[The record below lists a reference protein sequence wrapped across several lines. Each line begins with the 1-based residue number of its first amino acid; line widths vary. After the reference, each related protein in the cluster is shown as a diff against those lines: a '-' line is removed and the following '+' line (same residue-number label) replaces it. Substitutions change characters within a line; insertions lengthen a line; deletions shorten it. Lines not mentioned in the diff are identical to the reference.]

1 MNFLDNPFST
11 TTIAIVLFLIILLRA
26 ALRVLPEWERA
37 VVLRLGR
44 FQAVKGPGLIFLI
57 PVIDTAR
64 IVDTRIVTM
73 NVPRQEAITSDNV
86 SVSVDAVVLF
96 RVMDPKDAV
105 VQITDYIQTAS
116 LIAQTTLRSVIG
128 QVELDDLLARR
139 DKINQQ
145 LQRII
150 DEQTEAFG
158 VKVTSVEIRDVV
170 LPEEMKRALARQ
182 AESERERRAKIIAA
196 EGEYQAAEKLVQA
209 AQMIAQQP
217 AALQLRYLQTLSEI
231 SSERNSTV
239 VFPIPMELIRPL
251 LESTMRDGT
260 PQPPAKS

>member
-158 VKVTSVEIRDVV
+158 VKVTNVEIRDVV

-251 LESTMRDGT
+251 LDSTMRDGT

>member
-1 MNFLDNPFST
+1 MLQNPT
-11 TTIAIVLFLIILLRA
+11 TATLLTAVIFLIVILRA

-44 FQAVKGPGLIFLI
+44 FQGVKGPGIIFLI
-57 PVIDTAR
+57 PIIDTAR

-73 NVPRQEAITSDNV
+73 NVPRQEAITRDNV

-96 RVMDPKDAV
+96 KVMEPKDAV

-139 DKINQQ
+139 DRINQQ
-145 LQRII
+145 LQTII

-158 VKVTSVEIRDVV
+158 VKVTSVEIRDVI

-209 AQMIAQQP
+209 ATMIAQQP
-217 AALQLRYLQTLSEI
+217 SALQLRYLQTLAEI
-231 SSERNSTV
+231 ATERNSTL
-239 VFPIPMELIRPL
+239 VFPIPIELLRPFMQDKAH
-251 LESTMRDGT
+251 ESPSKD
-260 PQPPAKS
+260 

>member
-11 TTIAIVLFLIILLRA
+11 TTIALILFLIILLRA
-26 ALRVLPEWERA
+26 SLRVLPEWERA
-37 VVLRLGR
+37 VILRLGR

-57 PVIDTAR
+57 PIIDTAR

-73 NVPRQEAITSDNV
+73 NVPRQEAITRDNV

-150 DEQTEAFG
+150 DEQTESFG

-251 LESTMRDGT
+251 LDTTMRDNA
-260 PQPPAKS
+260 PAPPSKP

>member
-1 MNFLDNPFST
+1 MEDFLQNPQT
-11 TTIAIVLFLIILLRA
+11 VAGLTVIIFLIVILRA
-26 ALRVLPEWERA
+26 SLRVLPEWERA

-44 FQAVKGPGLIFLI
+44 FQAVKGPGIIFLI
-57 PVIDTAR
+57 PIIDTAR

-73 NVPRQEAITSDNV
+73 NVPRQEAITRDNV

-96 RVMDPKDAV
+96 KVMEPKDAV

-139 DKINQQ
+139 DRINQQ
-145 LQRII
+145 LQTII

-158 VKVTSVEIRDVV
+158 VKVTSVEIRDVI

-182 AESERERRAKIIAA
+182 AESERERRAKVIAA
-196 EGEYQAAEKLVQA
+196 EGEFQAAEKLVQA
-209 AQMIAQQP
+209 ANMIAQQP
-217 AALQLRYLQTLSEI
+217 SALQLRYLQTLAEI
-231 SSERNSTV
+231 ATEHNSTI
-239 VFPIPMELIRPL
+239 VFPIPIELMRPFL
-251 LESTMRDGT
+251 QDKADAEPSKG
-260 PQPPAKS
+260 

>member
-1 MNFLDNPFST
+1 MEDMLQSPT
-11 TTIAIVLFLIILLRA
+11 TVTLLTAVIFLIVILRA

-44 FQAVKGPGLIFLI
+44 FQGVRGPGIIFLI
-57 PVIDTAR
+57 PIIDTAR

-73 NVPRQEAITSDNV
+73 NVPRQEAITRDNV

-96 RVMDPKDAV
+96 KVMEPKDAV

-139 DKINQQ
+139 DRINQQ
-145 LQRII
+145 LQTII
-150 DEQTEAFG
+150 DDQTDAFG
-158 VKVTSVEIRDVV
+158 VKVTSVEIRDVI

-182 AESERERRAKIIAA
+182 AESERERRAKVIAA

-209 AQMIAQQP
+209 ANMIAQQP
-217 AALQLRYLQTLSEI
+217 SALQLRYLQTLAEI
-231 SSERNSTV
+231 ATERNSTV
-239 VFPIPMELIRPL
+239 IFPIPIELLRPFMQDKAQ
-251 LESTMRDGT
+251 ESPSKD
-260 PQPPAKS
+260 

>member
-1 MNFLDNPFST
+1 MEELLQDPRSVAVLTALIFF
-11 TTIAIVLFLIILLRA
+11 IVILRA
-26 ALRVLPEWERA
+26 SLRVLPEWERA

-44 FQAVKGPGLIFLI
+44 FQAVKGPGIIFLI
-57 PVIDTAR
+57 PIIDTAR

-73 NVPRQEAITSDNV
+73 NVPRQEAITRDNV

-96 RVMDPKDAV
+96 KVMEPKDAV

-139 DKINQQ
+139 DRINQQ
-145 LQRII
+145 LQTII

-158 VKVTSVEIRDVV
+158 VKVTSVEIRDVI

-182 AESERERRAKIIAA
+182 AESERERRAKVIAA
-196 EGEYQAAEKLVQA
+196 EGEFQAAEKLVQA
-209 AQMIAQQP
+209 ANMIAQQP
-217 AALQLRYLQTLSEI
+217 SALQLRYLQTLAEI
-231 SSERNSTV
+231 AAERNSTV
-239 VFPIPMELIRPL
+239 VFPIPIELMRPFL
-251 LESTMRDGT
+251 QDKTDAESSKG
-260 PQPPAKS
+260 